1 MMTLPVD
8 PTIVKP
14 AFERAFF
21 VLAES
26 EMHVV
31 ISQFLT
37 GFFFVKFSL
46 QGSQVLDKFLL
57 DKP

>member
-1 MMTLPVD
+1 
-8 PTIVKP
+8 
-14 AFERAFF
+14 
-21 VLAES
+21 VLAQS

-46 QGSQVLDKFLL
+46 QGLQTLDNLSL
-57 DKP
+57 DRH